1 MAADDAP
8 GRRSSGLTL
17 QARDAAIVGVHEYPS
32 RDVEGTVSPLQIKA
46 ESAARALAD
55 AGLEWRDVDA
65 VYDAGE
71 GGGMAGLTIADY
83 FGIRPR
89 VIDTTGVGGTSYEYH
104 AAHAK
109 RDIAAGKARVAL
121 LTYGS
126 TAHSHARAIGV
137 GGRGG
142 FVGHP
147 ADNMDQFAGMTLVAN
162 YAMAAHRHM
171 HDYGT
176 TSEQLAEISVATRYH
191 AMRNPEAV
199 KAMEDLEFLDIRET
213 TVADVVNSRMIAD
226 PLHLLECCMISDG
239 GGAVV
244 IAAPEVARDCR
255 KAPVWLLGTGEAT
268 RYPEN
273 GGDITTSAA
282 NQSGPEAFGEAGVT
296 PQEIDVAMIYDSFS
310 ITVLTILED
319 LEFCPKGEGG
329 RWVEGGRLRFDR
341 PADGP
346 ALNTDG
352 GGLSSN
358 HPGMRGIFLLIEA
371 ARQLRGES
379 CSQVEGAKLAVAHG
393 NGGMLGSRHCAGT
406 VILGRD

>member
-1 MAADDAP
+1 MP
-8 GRRSSGLTL
+8 G
-17 QARDAAIVGVHEYPS
+17 QARDAAIVGIHEYPS

-46 ESAARALAD
+46 ESAARALED
-55 AGLEWRDVDA
+55 AGLGWRDVDA
-65 VYDAGE
+65 IYDAGD
-71 GGGMAGLTIADY
+71 GGMMSGLTIAEY
-83 FGIRPR
+83 FGLRPN
-89 VIDTTGVGGTSYEYH
+89 VIDTTNVGGSSYEYH
-104 AAHAK
+104 AAHAR

-126 TAHSHARAIGV
+126 TAHSNARAIGV

-142 FVGHP
+142 GGAHP
-147 ADNMDQFAGMTLVAN
+147 ADNMDAFSGMTLVAN

-176 TSEQLAEISVATRYH
+176 TSEQLAEISVATRFH

-199 KAMEDLEFLDIRET
+199 RAMEDLEFLDIRET
-213 TVADVVNSRMIAD
+213 TVGDVVNSRIIAD

-244 IAAPEVARDCR
+244 IAGADVARDCA
-255 KAPVWLLGTGEAT
+255 KQPVWILGTGEAT
-268 RYPEN
+268 KYPEN
-273 GGDITTSAA
+273 GGDITVSAA
-282 NQSGPEAFGEAGVT
+282 AQSGPAAFAEAGVT
-296 PQEIDVAMIYDSFS
+296 PHEIDIAMIYDSFS

-319 LEFCPKGEGG
+319 LGFCAKGEGG
-329 RWVEGGRLRFDR
+329 PWVEGGRLRFDR
-341 PADGP
+341 PSDGP

-358 HPGMRGIFLLIEA
+358 HPGMRGIFLLTEA
-371 ARQLRGES
+371 ARQLRGDS
-379 CSQVEGAKLAVAHG
+379 TSQVEGARLAVAHG

-406 VILGRD
+406 VVLGRD

>member
-1 MAADDAP
+1 MSAQV
-8 GRRSSGLTL
+8 RS
-17 QARDAAIVGVHEYPS
+17 AAIVGIHEYPS
-32 RDVEGTVSPLQIKA
+32 RDVEGALSPLQIKA
-46 ESAARALAD
+46 ASAARALED
-55 AGLEWRDVDA
+55 AGLSWSDVDA
-65 VYDAGE
+65 IYDAGE
-71 GGGMAGLTIADY
+71 AGPMSGFMISEY
-83 FGIRPR
+83 FGIRPN
-89 VIDTTGVGGTSYEYH
+89 VIDTTNVGGSSYEYH
-104 AAHAK
+104 AAHAR
-109 RDIAAGKARVAL
+109 RDIAAGKAKVAL

-126 TAHSHARAIGV
+126 TAHSNAARIGV

-142 FVGHP
+142 AGLPGDNVESFVG
-147 ADNMDQFAGMTLVAN
+147 QTLVAN
-162 YAMAAHRHM
+162 YAMVARRHM
-171 HDYGT
+171 YEYGT
-176 TSEQLAEISVATRYH
+176 TSEQLAEISVATRAH

-199 KAMEDLEFLDIRET
+199 QAMKDLEFLDIRET
-213 TVADVVNSRMIAD
+213 TVDDVVKSRMIAD

-244 IAAPEVARDCR
+244 IAAPEVARNCAKR
-255 KAPVWLLGTGEAT
+255 PVWILGTGEAT
-268 RYPEN
+268 KYPEN

-282 NQSGPEAFGEAGVT
+282 AQSGPPAFAEAGVT
-296 PQEIDVAMIYDSFS
+296 PDEIDVAMIYDSFS

-319 LEFCPKGEGG
+319 LGFCPKGEGG

-341 PADGP
+341 PGDGP

-379 CSQVEGAKLAVAHG
+379 TSQVDHASLAVAHG
-393 NGGMLGSRHCAGT
+393 NGGMLGARHCAGT

>member
-1 MAADDAP
+1 M
-8 GRRSSGLTL
+8 S
-17 QARDAAIVGVHEYPS
+17 QARDAAIVGIHEYPL
-32 RDVEGTVSPLQIKA
+32 RDVEGSVSPLQIKA
-46 ESAARALAD
+46 ESAAKALAD
-55 AGLEWRDVDA
+55 AGLNFSDVDA
-65 VYDAGE
+65 IYDAGD
-71 GGGMAGLTIADY
+71 GGGMSGLNIAEY
-83 FGIRPR
+83 FGLKPR
-89 VIDTTGVGGTSYEYH
+89 VIDTTNVGGSSYEFH

-126 TAHSHARAIGV
+126 TAHSNARAIGV

-142 FVGHP
+142 GAMHP
-147 ADNMDQFAGMTLVAN
+147 ADNMDAFAGMTLIAN
-162 YAMAAHRHM
+162 YAMVAQRHM
-171 HDYGT
+171 FQYGT
-176 TSEQLAEISVATRYH
+176 TSEQLAEISVATRLH

-199 KAMEDLEFLDIRET
+199 RAMEDLEFLDIRET
-213 TVADVVNSRMIAD
+213 TIADVINSRMIAD

-244 IAAPEVARDCR
+244 IASPEVARDCA
-255 KAPVWLLGTGEAT
+255 KPPVWIIGSGEAT

-282 NQSGPEAFGEAGVT
+282 AQSGPIAFGEAGIT
-296 PQEIDVAMIYDSFS
+296 PADIDIAMIYDSFS
-310 ITVLTILED
+310 ITVLTLLED
-319 LEFCPKGEGG
+319 LGFCKKGEGG
-329 RWVEGGRLRFDR
+329 AWVEGGRLRFDR

-379 CSQVEGAKLAVAHG
+379 TSQVPDAKLALAHG
-393 NGGMLGSRHCAGT
+393 NGGMLGSRHAAGT
-406 VILGRD
+406 IILARD

>member
-1 MAADDAP
+1 L
-8 GRRSSGLTL
+8 ST
-17 QARDAAIVGVHEYPS
+17 QTRDAAIVGIHEYPS
-32 RDVEGTVSPLQIKA
+32 RDVEGEVSPLQIKA
-46 ESAARALAD
+46 ESAARALED
-55 AGLEWRDVDA
+55 AGLSWSDVDA
-65 VYDAGE
+65 IYDAGE
-71 GGGMAGLTIADY
+71 GGGMAGLTIAEY
-83 FGIRPR
+83 FGLKPN
-89 VIDTTGVGGTSYEYH
+89 VINTTGVGGSSYEYH

-109 RDIAAGKARVAL
+109 RDIAAGKARVGL

-126 TAHSHARAIGV
+126 TAHSNARAIGV

-142 FVGHP
+142 GGHP
-147 ADNMDQFAGMTLVAN
+147 ADNMDMFAGMTLVAN
-162 YAMAAHRHM
+162 YAMVAHRHM
-171 HDYGT
+171 HEFGT

-213 TVADVVNSRMIAD
+213 NLDDVVNSRMIAD

-244 IAAPEVARDCR
+244 IASSDVARDCA
-255 KAPVWLLGTGEAT
+255 KDPVWILGTGEAT
-268 RYPEN
+268 KYPEN

-282 NQSGPEAFGEAGVT
+282 VQSGPNAFGEAGVT
-296 PQEIDVAMIYDSFS
+296 PQEIDIAMIYDSFS
-310 ITVLTILED
+310 ITVLALLED
-319 LEFCPKGEGG
+319 LGFCAKGEGG
-329 RWVEGGRLRFDR
+329 AWVEGGRLRFDR
-341 PADGP
+341 PDDGP

-358 HPGMRGIFLLIEA
+358 HPGMRGIFLLLEA
-371 ARQLRGES
+371 TRQLRGES
-379 CSQVEGAKLAVAHG
+379 CSQVDGAKLAVAHG